1 MRPIFLIG
9 YMGSGKTTLGR
20 ALSRRMGVGFIDLD
34 HYIEGRFM
42 RTIAQLWS
50 ERGEAGFRDVER
62 RMLHEVAD
70 MEDVV
75 VACGGGTPCYFDNV
89 DHMNERGLTIFLEA
103 SESRLFARLAIN
115 RSRRPLIKDFDDDG
129 LLRFIGESLATRLP
143 HYQRAQHRFCGD
155 RLEDAEQISETVER
169 FVAEFGPLLGNK

>member
-1 MRPIFLIG
+1 
-9 YMGSGKTTLGR
+9 
-20 ALSRRMGVGFIDLD
+20 
-34 HYIEGRFM
+34 
-42 RTIAQLWS
+42 
-50 ERGEAGFRDVER
+50 
-62 RMLHEVAD
+62 MLHEVAD

-89 DHMNERGLTIFLEA
+89 DHMNERGLTVFLEA

-115 RSRRPLIKDFDDDG
+115 RSRRPLIKDLDDDG